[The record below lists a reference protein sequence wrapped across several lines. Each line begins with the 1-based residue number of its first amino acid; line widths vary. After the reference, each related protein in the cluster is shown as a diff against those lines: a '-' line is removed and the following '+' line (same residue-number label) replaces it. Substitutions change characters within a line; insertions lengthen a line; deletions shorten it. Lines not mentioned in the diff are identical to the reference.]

1 MGVKLAQIYNVDSFK
16 AAHNAAKVLTSD
28 AGIILARN
36 LEHVSSEVFT
46 QRFVGLSL
54 LNLGIEVN
62 NEGGYADSI
71 TKVKTKINGKFALGG
86 GGDNSNGK
94 IGLGGAS
101 DTIPVLYKEGFSEWN
116 ENEIKQ
122 AALEGRNLTTEY
134 FSAHNEL
141 YQNDIDDLGY
151 IGQGGKTTGLL
162 NYSGFA
168 SGGATG
174 AFSGLTAQQ
183 MYDEVATLITT
194 QWAGVLNDPVYS
206 ADRVVM
212 PDGVYNRLARTI
224 LNTAAGAMSVLK
236 ALETNFPTVLFGL
249 TPKATSVSGSS
260 RMVAFSSKRQ
270 AMQIRIPVPLEMSPI
285 FQAGFKYRFDSLY
298 RIAGLD
304 VIENGAGRILTGV

>member
-1 MGVKLAQIYNVDSFK
+1 MAKLVQIYNIDSFS
-16 AAHNAAKVLTSD
+16 AAHTAAKAMTSD

-36 LEHVSSEVFT
+36 LEHVSTEVFT
-46 QRFVGLSL
+46 QRYAGLSF
-54 LNLGIEVN
+54 LNLGVEVN
-62 NEGGYADSI
+62 NEGGYADTI
-71 TKVKTKINGKFALGG
+71 TKIKTKINGGFALGG

-94 IGLGGAS
+94 IGLGGVS
-101 DTIPVLYKEGFSEWN
+101 DSIPVLYKEGFSEWN

-122 AALEGRNLTTEY
+122 AEIEGRNLTTEY
-134 FSAHNEL
+134 FNAHNEL
-141 YQNDIDDLGY
+141 YHQNIDDLGF
-151 IGQGGKTTGLL
+151 IGQSGKTTGLL

-168 SGGATG
+168 SGSATG

-194 QWAGVLNDPVYS
+194 QWASVLNDSVFS

-212 PDGVYNRLARTI
+212 PDGVYNRLNRTI

-236 ALETNFPTVLFGL
+236 ALEANFPTVVFGL
-249 TPKATSVSGSS
+249 TPKATSVGGSS

-270 AMQIRIPVPLEMSPI
+270 AMQMRIPIPLEMSPI
-285 FQAGFKYRFDSLY
+285 FQAGFKYRFDSLF
-298 RIAGLD
+298 RVAGLD

>member
-1 MGVKLAQIYNVDSFK
+1 MIKKKQIYNVDSF
-16 AAHNAAKVLTSD
+16 AAAYVAAKTLASD

-36 LEHVSSEVFT
+36 LEHVSTEVFS
-46 QRFVGLSL
+46 QRYAGLSF

-71 TKVKTKINGKFALGG
+71 TKIKTKINGSFALGG

-94 IGLGGAS
+94 ISLGGAS
-101 DTIPVLYKEGFSEWN
+101 DSIAVLYKDGFSEWN

-122 AALEGRNLTTEY
+122 AEIEGRNLTTEY

-141 YQNDIDDLGY
+141 YQQDIDNLGF
-151 IGQGGKTTGLL
+151 IGQTGKTTGLL
-162 NYSGFA
+162 NYTGFA

-212 PDGVYNRLARTI
+212 PDGVYNRIARTI

-236 ALETNFPTVLFGL
+236 ALETNFPTVLFAL
-249 TPKATSVSGSS
+249 TPKATSVGGSS

-270 AMQIRIPVPLEMSPI
+270 AMQVRIPVPLEMSPI

-304 VIENGAGRILTGV
+304 VIENGSGRILTGV

>member
-1 MGVKLAQIYNVDSFK
+1 MMIKKKQIYNVDSF
-16 AAHNAAKVLTSD
+16 AAASVAAKTLTSD

-36 LEHVSSEVFT
+36 LEHVSTEVFS
-46 QRFVGLSL
+46 QRYAGLSF

-71 TKVKTKINGKFALGG
+71 TKIKTKINGSFALGG
-86 GGDNSNGK
+86 GGNNSNGK
-94 IGLGGAS
+94 ISLGGAS
-101 DTIPVLYKEGFSEWN
+101 DTIAVLYKDGFSEWN

-122 AALEGRNLTTEY
+122 AEIEGRNLTTEY

-141 YQNDIDDLGY
+141 YQQDIDNLGF
-151 IGQGGKTTGLL
+151 IGQTGKTTGLL
-162 NYSGFA
+162 NYTGFA

-212 PDGVYNRLARTI
+212 PDGVYNRIARTI

-236 ALETNFPTVLFGL
+236 ALETNFPTVLFAL
-249 TPKATSVSGSS
+249 TPKATSVGGSS

-270 AMQIRIPVPLEMSPI
+270 AMQVRIPVPLEMSPI

>member
-1 MGVKLAQIYNVDSFK
+1 MAKLMQIYNIDSFS
-16 AAHNAAKVLTSD
+16 AAHTAAKAMTSD

-36 LEHVSSEVFT
+36 LEHVSTEVFT
-46 QRFVGLSL
+46 QRYAGLSF

-62 NEGGYADSI
+62 NEGGYADTI
-71 TKVKTKINGKFALGG
+71 TKIKTKINGGFALGG

-94 IGLGGAS
+94 IGLGGVS
-101 DTIPVLYKEGFSEWN
+101 DSIPVLYKEGFSEWN

-122 AALEGRNLTTEY
+122 AEIEGRNLTTEY
-134 FSAHNEL
+134 FNAHNEL
-141 YQNDIDDLGY
+141 YHQNIDDLGF
-151 IGQGGKTTGLL
+151 IGQSGKTTGLL

-168 SGGATG
+168 SGSATG

-194 QWAGVLNDPVYS
+194 QWASVLNDSVFS

-212 PDGVYNRLARTI
+212 PDGVYNRLNRTI

-236 ALETNFPTVLFGL
+236 ALEANFPTVVFGL
-249 TPKATSVSGSS
+249 TPKATSVGGSS

-270 AMQIRIPVPLEMSPI
+270 AMQMRIPIPLEMSPI
-285 FQAGFKYRFDSLY
+285 FQAGFKYRFDSLF
-298 RIAGLD
+298 RVAGLD

>member
-1 MGVKLAQIYNVDSFK
+1 MVKVKNIYNVDSFA
-16 AAHNAAKVLTSD
+16 AAHVAAKSMTSD

-36 LEHVSSEVFT
+36 LEHVSTEVFT
-46 QRFVGLSL
+46 QRFVGLSFL
-54 LNLGIEVN
+54 GLGIEVN

-71 TKVKTKINGKFALGG
+71 TKVKTKVSGGFALGA
-86 GGDNSNGK
+86 GGDNTNGK
-94 IGLGGAS
+94 ISLGGAS
-101 DTIPVLYKEGFSEWN
+101 DTIPVLYKTGFSEWN

-122 AALEGRNLTTEY
+122 AELEGRNLTTEF

-141 YQNDIDDLGY
+141 YQNDIDDLGLV
-151 IGQGGKTTGLL
+151 GQSGKTTGLL

-183 MYDEVATLITT
+183 MYDEVATLITS

-212 PDGVYNRLARTI
+212 PDGVYNRIARTI

-236 ALETNFPTVLFGL
+236 ALETNFPTVLFAL
-249 TPKATSVSGSS
+249 NPKATSVSGSS

-304 VIENGAGRILTGV
+304 IIENGAGRILTGV